1 MTQKHYKV
9 QSLKPHW
16 LRRRLSSELEIR
28 NIYQLL
34 RDSELHT
41 VCEEAVCPNIFECF
55 KKHTATF
62 LILGKYCTR
71 NCSFCAVE
79 HGPPTM
85 FDPDEGTRVALAV
98 KKLGL
103 QYVVVTS
110 VTRDDLEDGGATGF
124 VSTINALRREI
135 ENIRVEVLVPDFKGD
150 FLALD
155 MVLDAQP
162 DMLNHNIETIARFY
176 PVARPGANYQR
187 SLKLLSHGAN
197 RYPNIPTK
205 SGMMLGLGESETE
218 TIEVF
223 SDLVSA
229 GVKIL
234 TIGQYLQPSK
244 NHLPVVRYLPPEE
257 FENWRIEALNMGF
270 KAVASGCFVR
280 SSYQGKELYNNIVS
294 GKI

>member
-1 MTQKHYKV
+1 MTQKQYEV
-9 QSLKPHW
+9 QPLKPHW
-16 LRRRLSSELEIR
+16 LRRRLSNGLEIR
-28 NIYQLL
+28 DIYQLL

-41 VCEEAVCPNIFECF
+41 VCEEAMCPNIFECF

-79 HGPPTM
+79 HGPPSM

-162 DMLNHNIETIARFY
+162 DMLNHNIETIARLY

-187 SLKLLSHGAN
+187 SLKLLSHSAN

-223 SDLVSA
+223 SDLLSA

-280 SSYQGKELYNNIVS
+280 SSYQAKKLYNIVS

>member
-1 MTQKHYKV
+1 MYQF
-9 QSLKPHW
+9 
-16 LRRRLSSELEIR
+16 LR
-28 NIYQLL
+28 NF
-34 RDSELHT
+34 ELHT
-41 VCEEAVCPNIFECF
+41 VCEEAMCPNIFECF

-79 HGPPTM
+79 HGPPST
-85 FDPDEGTRVALAV
+85 FDSDEGMRVALAAE
-98 KKLGL
+98 KLGL

-124 VSTINALRREI
+124 VSTINALRRVV
-135 ENIRVEVLVPDFKGD
+135 ENIRIEVLIPDFKGD
-150 FLALD
+150 SLALD

-162 DMLNHNIETIARFY
+162 DMLNHNIETIARLY
-176 PVARPGANYQR
+176 PVARSGANYQR
-187 SLKLLSHGAN
+187 SLKLLSHSAN
-197 RYPNIPTK
+197 LHPNIPTK
-205 SGMMLGLGESETE
+205 SGMMLGLGENETE
-218 TIEVF
+218 TIKVF
-223 SDLVSA
+223 SDLLRA
-229 GVKIL
+229 GVKVL

-280 SSYQGKELYNNIVS
+280 SSYQAKELYNMV
-294 GKI
+294 